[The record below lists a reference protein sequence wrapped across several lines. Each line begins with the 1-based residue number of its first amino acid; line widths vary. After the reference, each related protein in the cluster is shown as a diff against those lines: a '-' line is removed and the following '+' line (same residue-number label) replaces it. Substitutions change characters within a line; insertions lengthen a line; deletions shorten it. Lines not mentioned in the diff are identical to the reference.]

1 MKKPAAVGS
10 WRNSPPRAAV
20 SLGTTS
26 QTTTCCSSPRALPS
40 KDMKTPNIMNNTMS
54 ETKLGGPF
62 TFPGTSLTVQRMG
75 YGAMQLAGPGV
86 SGPPKDPD
94 AAIAVLR
101 EAVATGVNHIDT
113 ADFYG
118 PHVTNQIIRRAL
130 DPFHAGL
137 VIVTKL
143 GARRPPD
150 GSWLPATSSLA
161 LAPGSHDN
169 LRNLGLDALDI
180 VNYRAMGAIHG
191 PAEGSIAE
199 QVTVLADLRRQ
210 GLIRHIGLS
219 NVTAAQVAEAQ
230 AITDI
235 VCVQNNYNLAHRHD
249 DALIDDLARQGI
261 PYVPFF
267 PLGGFTPLQS
277 STLTDVAARCSATPM
292 QVALAW
298 LLHRSPNILLI
309 PGTSSVAHLREN
321 LAAGRLALSPETLAE
336 LDGIAGSTAVREP

>member
-1 MKKPAAVGS
+1 
-10 WRNSPPRAAV
+10 
-20 SLGTTS
+20 
-26 QTTTCCSSPRALPS
+26 
-40 KDMKTPNIMNNTMS
+40 MS
-54 ETKLGGPF
+54 EAKLGGRF
-62 TFPGTSLTVQRMG
+62 TFPGTSLTVQRIG

-86 SGPPKDPD
+86 WGPPTDPD
-94 AAIAVLR
+94 GAVNVLR
-101 EAVATGVNHIDT
+101 EAVAAGVNHIDT

-118 PHVTNQIIRRAL
+118 PHVTNQIIRQAL
-130 DPFHAGL
+130 HPYPAGL

-143 GARRPPD
+143 GGRRPPD
-150 GSWLPATSSLA
+150 KSWQPAISPDELTV
-161 LAPGSHDN
+161 GVHDN
-169 LRNLGLDALDI
+169 LRNLGLDTLDI
-180 VNYRAMGAIHG
+180 VNYRVMGLGHG
-191 PAEGSIAE
+191 PEEGSIAH
-199 QVTVLADLRRQ
+199 QVRALADLRRK

-261 PYVPFF
+261 AYVPFF
-267 PLGGFTPLQS
+267 PLGGFSPLQS
-277 STLTDVAARCSATPM
+277 STLSSVAGRLGATPM

-321 LAAGRLALSPETLAE
+321 LAAGQLTLSPQTLEE
-336 LDGIAGSTAVREP
+336 LDGIAAAAVAVKH